1 MSRKPAEI
9 TPEQREARIAE
20 LRAQRKARLRTLA
33 WRSGIVTAALV
44 VLSLVAVYWL
54 LQTVAGRNVLLAQV
68 VARLPTG
75 SSFTWKSIE
84 GPLAGPLTLN
94 GVEFHFDQIHFTAE
108 RVYLDPDIRPLLGKR
123 LRLDALQL
131 RNATLDLPKSDE
143 PFKLPTWPDDVLP
156 QIELPLAI
164 QADDLRIDGLR
175 LSQQGEQL
183 IDIASARGGI
193 DIGDGYAKLEKLRI
207 ESDLGRFTAHGEY
220 RPSRRYRTDLVA
232 TAVFPAPR
240 GRTPA
245 RLGLVAKGNA
255 SDMLLAIAGNAPA
268 PLRITAS
275 VKGRRNPDWQ
285 FRGRTEALDPGL
297 FGVAGDNAPLAFD
310 LQGDGHQG
318 TARLQGRIEQGT
330 LVAEIEPSQ
339 VRIDDHKVLT
349 VEPLALRLLD
359 GRVVLRGT
367 ADFADET
374 DPKFNFAINARQ
386 LRWGGDAA
394 NNAAGSIVGDA
405 DLGVAGRLKA
415 WAAIGKA
422 SLQRDGQEAA
432 VDFDA
437 RGDDARATLHKL
449 AVVTPGGKLG
459 VTGDIGWS
467 PKLDWKVNGTLDG
480 FDPGYFL
487 PDWKGDLSGKFA
499 SAGAAREATANP
511 PVSTPAPTPGFDA
524 TLDVPQ
530 LRGHLRARALDA
542 SGKFALHGNDGEGE
556 IALRLGD
563 SKVDA
568 KGRIGAALAIDA
580 QLQPLHLA
588 DLLPGAGGSLA
599 GTLKISGTRD
609 APNID
614 ANLDGNGL
622 KWQDYAAQRL
632 SLHGRLPWRGDG
644 GELAVNGSGI
654 VAGLAL
660 DSVRVDA
667 RGAVENLRLD
677 ARAGNPMIALALSGS
692 AIKRGANWQGA
703 LDSLQLTPGKG
714 DAWRLQQAT
723 RYSQAGTT
731 FTLSPACLAASGGNG
746 MLCVE
751 ADWPRNGINAHA
763 DALPL
768 TLVQPWL
775 PKSSGRDI
783 GLNGNVSLDASFKPR
798 GNAWEGEFHLAS
810 LDGGVRIGGARREV
824 IGYDHFSFDATF
836 DPQDIKG
843 RLGTGFKGD
852 GYVDA
857 TFATGWDDFSLL
869 KGDLYFHNSRLFWL
883 ELFSPDLVQPKGVL
897 AGHISL
903 TGTRGKPLL
912 NGEARL
918 TEFTGELPSLGIAL
932 TDGEVALTALADG
945 SAKISG
951 RFGSQSSTGGE
962 ATRDGYLQVDGDLS
976 WLDGDAPL
984 DFNVRGD
991 NFLIA
996 DTTEL
1001 RIVAAPDL
1009 QVEIGGGTI
1018 RVGGKV
1024 VVPSARID
1032 IEKLD
1037 TGVSASEDVVVLDP
1051 ADPERAPSSR
1061 LDLGLAVTLGDAVK
1075 LKGYGLD
1082 GSLSGTLN
1090 VRSRPGQSM
1099 AGTGQLEVEGRYAAY
1114 GQKLQITQGR
1124 LSWSNSPIGDPNIS
1138 LRAEREVISA
1148 DVTAGISVTGRA
1160 TAPRARVWSD
1170 PELPESEALAY
1181 LVLGRSLNTASSSES
1196 QQINAANSAL
1206 SAGAGLLASQLGAK
1220 IGLDDAGVLE
1230 SRTLGGSVFGIGK
1243 YLSPK
1248 LYVSYGV
1255 SMVGE
1260 GSAVTLKYLMRKGF
1274 DVEIESS
1281 TIETRGSLNWR
1292 KEK

>member
-1 MSRKPAEI
+1 MSRRPDDL
-9 TPEQREARIAE
+9 TPEEREARIAE
-20 LRAQRKARLRTLA
+20 LRARRKARLRTLA
-33 WRSGIVTAALV
+33 WRSGMVTAGFA
-44 VLSLVAVYWL
+44 VLALVAVYWL
-54 LQTVAGRNVLLAQV
+54 LQTVAGRDVLLAQV
-68 VARLPTG
+68 VARLPAG
-75 SSFTWKSIE
+75 SSFTWESIE

-94 GVEFHFDQIHFTAE
+94 GVEFHYDQIHFTAE

-143 PFKLPTWPDDVLP
+143 PFKLPTWPDVLP

-164 QADDLRIDGLR
+164 QADDLQVDGFR
-175 LSQQGEQL
+175 LSQQGQPL
-183 IDIASARGGI
+183 IDITQARGGI
-193 DIGDGYAKLEKLRI
+193 DIGDGYAKVEKLRL
-207 ESDLGRFTAHGEY
+207 ESDLGRFTANGEY
-220 RPSRRYRTDLVA
+220 RPARGYRTDLVA

-255 SDMLLAIAGNAPA
+255 SNMVLAIAGTAPA
-268 PLRITAS
+268 PVRITAS
-275 VKGRRNPDWQ
+275 VKGRRSPDWQ
-285 FRGRTEALDPGL
+285 FRGNTEALDLGL

-310 LQGDGHQG
+310 LQADGHQG
-318 TARLQGRIEQGT
+318 TAKLQGRIEQGE

-339 VRIDDHKVLT
+339 VSIDDNKLLT

-359 GRVVLRGT
+359 GRAVLRGT

-386 LRWGGDAA
+386 LQWGGDPA
-394 NNAAGSIVGDA
+394 NNNAGRIIGDA

-422 SLQRDGQEAA
+422 SLQRDEQEAA

-449 AVVTPGGKLG
+449 AVAMPGGKLD
-459 VTGDIGWS
+459 VTGDVGWA
-467 PKLDWKVNGTLDG
+467 PKLDWNVNGTLDG

-487 PDWKGDLSGKFA
+487 PDWSGNLSGRFA
-499 SAGAAREATANP
+499 STGAARDATKD
-511 PVSTPAPTPGFDA
+511 TPAPGFDA
-524 TLDVPQ
+524 TVDVPR

-542 SGKFALHGNDGEGE
+542 SGKFALHGDAGEGE
-556 IALRLGD
+556 IALQLGG

-568 KGRIGAALAIDA
+568 KGKVGTALAIDG

-588 DLLPGAGGSLA
+588 DLLPDAGGSLA

-609 APNID
+609 APNIE

-622 KWQDYAAQRL
+622 KWQDYTAERL

-644 GELAVNGSGI
+644 GELAINGSGI

-677 ARAGNPMIALALSGS
+677 ADARNPMIALALSGS
-692 AIKRGANWQGA
+692 ANKRGANWQGT
-703 LDSLQLTPGKG
+703 LDNLQLTPSKG
-714 DAWRLQQAT
+714 DAWRLQQASQ
-723 RYSQAGTT
+723 YSQNGAA
-731 FTLSPACLAASGGNG
+731 FTLSPACLAASGGHG
-746 MLCVE
+746 TLCMQ
-751 ADWPRNGINAHA
+751 ANWPRTGITAKA

-783 GLNGNVSLDASFKPR
+783 GLNGNVSLDAGFKPR
-798 GNAWEGEFHLAS
+798 GNAWEGELHLAS
-810 LDGGVRIGGARREV
+810 MDGGVRIGGARREV
-824 IGYDHFSFDATF
+824 ISYDHFSFDASF
-836 DPQDIKG
+836 DPQAIKG

-857 TFATGWDDFSLL
+857 TFATGWDDFSPMQ
-869 KGDLYFHNSRLFWL
+869 GNLYFHNSRLFWL

-903 TGTRGKPLL
+903 AGTRGKPLL
-912 NGEARL
+912 NGEAKL
-918 TEFTGELPSLGIAL
+918 TEFTGELPALGIAL
-932 TDGEVALTALADG
+932 TDGEAALTALADG

-962 ATRDGYLQVDGDLS
+962 ATKNGYLQVDGSLS

-984 DFNVRGD
+984 VFNVRGD
-991 NFLIA
+991 DFLIA

-1018 RVGGKV
+1018 HVGGKV
-1024 VVPSARID
+1024 VVPAASID

-1037 TGVSASEDVVVLDP
+1037 SGVSASEDVVVLDP
-1051 ADPERAPSSR
+1051 VDPERAPSSR

-1082 GSLSGTLN
+1082 GALSGTLN

-1099 AGTGQLEVEGRYAAY
+1099 AGTGQLDVEGRYAAY
-1114 GQKLQITQGR
+1114 GQKLQITEGR

-1274 DVEIESS
+1274 DAEIESS

-1292 KEK
+1292 REK